1 MSDQETQRDLLL
13 GHMAL
18 ELNFI
23 NNDTLDAAKKTWT
36 KDKSRPM
43 GEILVER
50 QAISAHTRAV
60 LENLVQLQLSQEAS
74 EHEIDMAIADA
85 NEHGNVAVLTPPEP
99 ATGEAEPAPDGK
111 LAPAEPRFKKLKPHA
126 QGALGQVYLARD
138 KELRRKVAL
147 KEIKERF
154 ADNPDARSRFL
165 LEAEITGRLEHP
177 GVVPVYGLGAYANGR
192 PYYAMRFI
200 KGESMADAIKQLH
213 TDDARSAGERALD
226 LRKLLSRFVTVCN
239 TMHMHDRDIVHRD
252 LKPSNIMMGVG
263 ETLVVDWAWRRCSQ
277 VDRRTV
283 GSIWGRCSSGSS
295 ERSDAQSGRLP

>member
-1 MSDQETQRDLLL
+1 
-13 GHMAL
+13 MAL

-23 NNDTLDAAKKTWT
+23 KCDTREAGKKTWS

-50 QAISAHTRAV
+50 QAITAHTRAV

-74 EHEIDMAIADA
+74 EQDIDDAIADA
-85 NEHGNVAVLTPPEP
+85 TEHGNIAVLTPPEP
-99 ATGEAEPAPDGK
+99 PREDGAPAPEGK

-177 GVVPVYGLGAYANGR
+177 GVVPVYGLGAYSNGR
-192 PYYAMRFI
+192 PYYA
-200 KGESMADAIKQLH
+200 
-213 TDDARSAGERALD
+213 
-226 LRKLLSRFVTVCN
+226 
-239 TMHMHDRDIVHRD
+239 
-252 LKPSNIMMGVG
+252 
-263 ETLVVDWAWRRCSQ
+263 
-277 VDRRTV
+277 
-283 GSIWGRCSSGSS
+283 
-295 ERSDAQSGRLP
+295 